1 MNFEREYNKKIEELK
16 RQFIASSAAS
26 SKREISRE
34 EKKILSDY
42 IENVYLQETFESRL
56 IAGKSDDLE
65 EMRERY
71 NAF

>member
-71 NAF
+71 SAF

>member
-1 MNFEREYNKKIEELK
+1 MKFEREYNKKIEELK

-34 EKKILSDY
+34 EKKVLSDY

-71 NAF
+71 NVF